1 MAELHEE
8 DLRLVARFVDGELG
22 ADEGRTFEQ
31 RLQQESALA
40 HEVEA
45 LRARRR
51 LFEQGPI
58 TVPGPAFRGRVLDAV
73 AEAGRRQLTEQ
84 APEADLLHRW
94 APRIVVAAALVLAF
108 CGALATGLFDQ
119 GESGDLSASPDE
131 LQNRMEEIDQRI
143 DSEDIVD
150 PFAEAKDD
158 DESQDPD
165 ESDENRGR

>member
-8 DLRLVARFVDGELG
+8 DLRLVARFVDGELA
-22 ADEGRTFEQ
+22 ADEARAFEQ
-31 RLQQESALA
+31 RLQQEPELV

-45 LRARRR
+45 LGARRG

-58 TVPGPAFRGRVLDAV
+58 AVPGPQFRGRVLEAV

-94 APRIVVAAALVLAF
+94 APRIVAAAALVLAF
-108 CGALATGLFDQ
+108 CGALAAGLFDQ
-119 GESGDLSASPDE
+119 AESGDLSASPDE
-131 LQNRMEEIDQRI
+131 LQTRMEQIDQRI
-143 DSEDIVD
+143 ESQDIVD
-150 PFAEAKDD
+150 PFAEAENG

-165 ESDENRGR
+165 ESEENRGR